1 MKITDIECYGF
12 YHAMQAMREPL
23 DSHHKSDSYYDDKGK
38 FHIGEEDKKLSLKLI
53 KAGSDHRKHIRLMKV
68 GFRAEIPLYMMKE
81 LDTYK
86 IGTDWVTSSTM
97 HKLGSRLLNKDD
109 FQIGELTL
117 EWEQL
122 IGILNSKILHW
133 QNTKDKKTWRTIIQ
147 MLPQAYLYRR
157 TIVMSYEALFNMYHS
172 RKNHK
177 LVEWKYFLEILLTNI
192 EYPEFIKE

>member
-23 DSHHKSDSYYDDKGK
+23 DSHHKSDSYYDGKGK
-38 FHIGEEDKKLSLKLI
+38 FRIGEEDKRLSLKLI

-109 FQIGELTL
+109 FQIDELTL
-117 EWEQL
+117 EWEQHLCL
-122 IGILNSKILHW
+122 IQLLVQFVHSTMSLLKRLRH
-133 QNTKDKKTWRTIIQ
+133 QQ
-147 MLPQAYLYRR
+147 
-157 TIVMSYEALFNMYHS
+157 IVMSKTI
-172 RKNHK
+172 RKK
-177 LVEWKYFLEILLTNI
+177 
-192 EYPEFIKE
+192 